1 MAVTNTKRTIQSS
14 ALALSALLL
23 GCSAILAPA
32 ARARDKKADDL
43 RARVEHAEQLAGL
56 TPLEGPG
63 LVITLRNS
71 PRPAP
76 RGVDR
81 RKLQLREVDLNG
93 VLSALRTAGAE
104 ALAVSGANTQ
114 KPQRIVATSAAREGA
129 GGILIN
135 GELLQPPY
143 QIHAIGD
150 AEALRGEL
158 LRPDGV
164 VRRACLEMLQ
174 MIAISEPQTIS
185 VPAVEAEPEFRFAH
199 APGVAPKPVAQ
210 ENKTTE
216 SDVRTVAED
225 KPAASSKSL
234 FGGKGLS
241 RYHRPGCRFGERID
255 AASRVTFKSVEDAQR
270 AGRTPCPVC
279 HPER

>member
-1 MAVTNTKRTIQSS
+1 MAVTNTKRTIQPQ
-14 ALALSALLL
+14 ALLLSALLL
-23 GCSAILAPA
+23 GCGAILAPA
-32 ARARDKKADDL
+32 AGARDKKADDL

-63 LVITLRNS
+63 LVVTLRNS
-71 PRPAP
+71 PRSAP

-81 RKLQLREVDLNG
+81 SKLQVHDVDVNG
-93 VLSALRTAGAE
+93 VLSALRAAGAE
-104 ALAVSGANTQ
+104 ALAVSGSNTQ
-114 KPQRIVATSAAREGA
+114 KPQRIVASSAAREGA
-129 GGILIN
+129 GGLLIN
-135 GELLQPPY
+135 GELLRPPY

-150 AEALRGEL
+150 AEALRAEL

-164 VRRACLEMLQ
+164 VRRAGLEMLQ
-174 MIAISEPQTIS
+174 MVAISEPQSVS

-199 APGVAPKPVAQ
+199 APGAAPKSAPR
-210 ENKTTE
+210 ETKGTE
-216 SDVRTVAED
+216 PEVRTVSAD
-225 KPAASSKSL
+225 KPASSSKSL

-255 AASRVTFKSVEDAQR
+255 AESRVTFKSAEDAQR